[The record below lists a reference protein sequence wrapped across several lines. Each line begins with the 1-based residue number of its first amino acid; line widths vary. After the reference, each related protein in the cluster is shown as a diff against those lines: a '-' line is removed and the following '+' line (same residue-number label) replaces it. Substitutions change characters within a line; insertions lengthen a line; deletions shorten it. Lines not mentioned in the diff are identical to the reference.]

1 MKHKKD
7 RESRKKF
14 KPFRKIPKQVRDDP
28 IYFTV
33 QKLSSNYLSSTCMNW
48 IFIIS
53 PLCYFGIWAIK
64 TI

>member
-1 MKHKKD
+1 VLKD
-7 RESRKKF
+7 WFETLKDWESRKKL

-33 QKLSSNYLSSTCMNW
+33 QQLSSNYLSFTGMVW

-53 PLCYFGIWAIK
+53 PLCYFGI
-64 TI
+64 